1 MNNAIKQ
8 NVRMGMILT
17 PRLDQESISTV
28 FLLTPTTQKICF
40 CFFLHWLHRACGLS
54 QSKTNFI
61 CIPSLIFRQNM
72 CIKHQVDAK

>member
-28 FLLTPTTQKICF
+28 LLLAIFARKSPLQTAKYFTIYFSETLLIV
-40 CFFLHWLHRACGLS
+40 S
-54 QSKTNFI
+54 
-61 CIPSLIFRQNM
+61 CISE
-72 CIKHQVDAK
+72 VDWEYCSFAA